1 MKSKFPTMHIIG
13 QALDSLGDVSKPFVT
28 TATMTSERY
37 LNDCVKKILIHF
49 INNRNPQKLNLH
61 TSKIIIPPPVAVSWQ
76 ILGLAKDVCTN
87 CFRTI
92 EHGIS
97 VSARSTGNKFNNTN
111 PMNKYS
117 TGGGG
122 FQFHSSS
129 SSRCDNAIP
138 RMTSSGTTTSSTIVF
153 HVGGM
158 MKRQKF
164 RVFHKSFKIEAIT
177 ISNDLLLVS
186 LDSDHIASYID
197 FKKIL
202 IGIVNGPAV
211 GLGVTSLPFFDAVFA
226 TERAPV
232 VTPPGGGACDLL
244 NIVQGAQGVEATFNT
259 PFTALGQTPEACSS
273 FFLPRIMGYAK
284 ATQMLLFGTKI
295 TAREAEQ
302 CGLITEIFPDDV
314 LKSNAWDRIHK
325 MAELPINALLH
336 AKELLRGRDRDLLH
350 HVNKTEMV
358 RMKERV
364 NSEDCMDA
372 VLKFFARKT
381 KK

>member
-1 MKSKFPTMHIIG
+1 MSSSTNFSEAVANSSKIKSASNEEKLKLYSLYKQGTIGRNRTQQPGMFDLVGTAKWDAWNSLRDMSMDDAQKNYVTLVNGLLGVKIDDGEKIYSQSSGPVLVSGVNRIRIITWNRPEKKNAMNEEMYVTLTKLLRDFNNDETVDIVVITG
-13 QALDSLGDVSKPFVT
+13 SGDYFCSGNDLGNFMSVD
-28 TATMTSERY
+28 M
-37 LNDCVKKILIHF
+37 NDKENEVKKWIG
-49 INNRNPQKLNLH
+49 
-61 TSKIIIPPPVAVSWQ
+61 II
-76 ILGLAKDVCTN
+76 
-87 CFRTI
+87 
-92 EHGIS
+92 E
-97 VSARSTGNKFNNTN
+97 
-111 PMNKYS
+111 
-117 TGGGG
+117 
-122 FQFHSSS
+122 
-129 SSRCDNAIP
+129 
-138 RMTSSGTTTSSTIVF
+138 
-153 HVGGM
+153 
-158 MKRQKF
+158 
-164 RVFHKSFKIEAIT
+164 
-177 ISNDLLLVS
+177 
-186 LDSDHIASYID
+186 DHIASYID

-226 TERAPV
+226 TER
-232 VTPPGGGACDLL
+232 
-244 NIVQGAQGVEATFNT
+244 ATFNT